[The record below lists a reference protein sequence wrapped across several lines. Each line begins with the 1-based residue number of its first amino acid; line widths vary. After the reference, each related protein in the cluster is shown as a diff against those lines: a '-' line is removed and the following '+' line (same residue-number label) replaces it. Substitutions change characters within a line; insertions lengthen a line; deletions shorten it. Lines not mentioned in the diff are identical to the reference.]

1 MVSEQRNE
9 RSEGEGVWRHTGR
22 EFQAEVLKDCGFFSH
37 LHVLS
42 PSLSTPLPCYLNEA
56 ICHTLSCP
64 RARPC
69 SKNLRQL
76 QLIVS
81 GELRSVVQQS
91 TRKLVLLTPMAG
103 GSGPSP
109 S

>member
-9 RSEGEGVWRHTGR
+9 GSEGEGVWRHTGR
-22 EFQAEVLKDCGFFSH
+22 EFQAEVVKDCGFFSH

-42 PSLSTPLPCYLNEA
+42 LLTPLPCSLDEA
-56 ICHTLSCP
+56 SCHTLSCP

-81 GELRSVVQQS
+81 GELRPVVQQS

-103 GSGPSP
+103 GSGPCP